1 MKLIFFSFAGTLII
15 GLAFVIPLFLSDWVS
30 AQGQNQSQNSSPSMV
45 INMSD
50 LSIKVGNVTSNET
63 ITFSNNTAN
72 QSGNS
77 TN

>member
-1 MKLIFFSFAGTLII
+1 MKSVCFSLVGTLII
-15 GLAFVIPLFLSDWVS
+15 GLAFVISPLFSDWAS
-30 AQGQNQSQNSSPSMV
+30 AQSQNQSQNSSPSMV

-50 LSIKVGNVTSNET
+50 LSIKVGNITSNET